1 MDVSVQSG
9 KRGQGRDRR
18 RPAPRPQP
26 GHGCAARWR
35 VGSGFDAEG
44 LVRLLWCARP
54 ATVVVPASGL
64 VYLSAAV
71 EEGVQDA
78 VRRPRRRREQA
89 RRRQRGQLERWRGRN
104 VELQA
109 TVGDPAAGRGLARHG
124 DGRRPGCGCQAAQ
137 EPPRYRCGRAEH
149 QVTAGDDP
157 DAGQGRWPL
166 AAAPEHVRC

>member
-78 VRRPRRRREQA
+78 VRRPRRRRSRLAVVREGSWSVGAAGTWSCRRRWATPPRGGVLRGTATVGGQAVVA
-89 RRRQRGQLERWRGRN
+89 RRRRSRRGIGAA
-104 VELQA
+104 ELSI
-109 TVGDPAAGRGLARHG
+109 R
-124 DGRRPGCGCQAAQ
+124 
-137 EPPRYRCGRAEH
+137 
-149 QVTAGDDP
+149 
-157 DAGQGRWPL
+157 
-166 AAAPEHVRC
+166 